1 MTPFRS
7 FRTGVSKHH
16 QRNLHTWS
24 CESSKWW
31 VRQFHTAICRSE
43 IHHVTFRE
51 LCDL

>member
-7 FRTGVSKHH
+7 YRTEVSEHH

-24 CESSKWW
+24 CGCSEWW

-43 IHHVTFRE
+43 IIMLLFANYVI
-51 LCDL
+51 